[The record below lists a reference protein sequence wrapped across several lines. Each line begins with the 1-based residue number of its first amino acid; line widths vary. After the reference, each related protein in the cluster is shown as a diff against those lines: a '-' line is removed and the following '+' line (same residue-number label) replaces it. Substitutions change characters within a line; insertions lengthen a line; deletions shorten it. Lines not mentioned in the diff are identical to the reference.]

1 MNYLQL
7 EDYFLTR
14 LHVDFSFPKEEEV
27 HVEELS
33 FDFDFDS
40 LTHRDDPLRRM
51 LTLRVRAGE
60 QTENGEPVAHQ
71 LDCEINGQF
80 QVPEEIPE
88 DHREGLVCVNGVSI
102 LYSTLRGII
111 GNLSGSFPAGRLCLP
126 TINPKELVE
135 NVVNAK
141 TRENRVDPKPN
152 KKATS
157 SKKRIRK

>member
-1 MNYLQL
+1 MNFLQL

-14 LHVDFSFPKEEEV
+14 LHVDFSFPNGEEV

-33 FDFDFDS
+33 IDFDFDS

-60 QTENGEPVAHQ
+60 QTSDGEPVAHQ
-71 LDCEINGQF
+71 LECEINGHF
-80 QVPEEIPE
+80 RIPEEIPE

-126 TINPKELVE
+126 TINPEDVVE
-135 NVVNAK
+135 RAQKARSAAAKKKNARAK
-141 TRENRVDPKPN
+141 
-152 KKATS
+152 KKAG
-157 SKKRIRK
+157 K